1 MPALATPPDAVLYQK
16 DTIARPLMDIASV
29 AQTVTCMMTAVK
41 MPTVL
46 QVVNINLLPIASVNC
61 FNCFDQ

>member
-1 MPALATPPDAVLYQK
+1 MLALATPPDAVLYQK

-29 AQTVTCMMTAVK
+29 AQTVTYMVTAVK

-46 QVVNINLLPIASVNC
+46 QVVNINLLPS
-61 FNCFDQ
+61 